1 MVQAV
6 KVFLAPEEIEPL
18 NLTDIETENDTP
30 VDNFFTDELR
40 RLLVEVLYGSWA
52 KKIYPRKF
60 LAGADIGV
68 FYAEGQPPLV
78 PDVFLS
84 LDVEI
89 DRDFYDKRN
98 RSYFIWV
105 VGKPPDVAIEIVS
118 NRKGNEL
125 TSKRSLYA
133 EIGIDY
139 YVAFDPTQQLSTEL
153 LQVFELRGGVY
164 ALLEPIEISEQ
175 LSMVWLEQ
183 IGLGLRLWEGIYEGK
198 QDRWLRWCDREG
210 KVLPTGTEIA
220 DRLAAKLRAMGID
233 PDLD

>member
-30 VDNFFTDELR
+30 VDNFFTGELR
-40 RLLVEVLYGSWA
+40 RLLVEVLYGAWA

-89 DRDFYDKRN
+89 ERDFYDKLVWVCAYGKGCMRASRIVGCGGAIAKGGFSPLAQKSPIALR
-98 RSYFIWV
+98 RSYAQWV
-105 VGKPPDVAIEIVS
+105 SIPNWIKFYS
-118 NRKGNEL
+118 QSRNFN
-125 TSKRSLYA
+125 
-133 EIGIDY
+133 
-139 YVAFDPTQQLSTEL
+139 
-153 LQVFELRGGVY
+153 
-164 ALLEPIEISEQ
+164 
-175 LSMVWLEQ
+175 
-183 IGLGLRLWEGIYEGK
+183 
-198 QDRWLRWCDREG
+198 
-210 KVLPTGTEIA
+210 
-220 DRLAAKLRAMGID
+220 
-233 PDLD
+233 